1 MRIALTAAALL
12 LPAAALADTAE
23 APSRSVEEIAATCA
37 ACHGGAGVS
46 QIPTYPTLAGQHA
59 SYLAHALREYRSGK
73 RKNAIMAAQATN
85 LSDDEIAEL
94 AAYYAQM
101 SGPLYVPEYQD

>member
-1 MRIALTAAALL
+1 
-12 LPAAALADTAE
+12 
-23 APSRSVEEIAATCA
+23 
-37 ACHGGAGVS
+37 
-46 QIPTYPTLAGQHA
+46 
-59 SYLAHALREYRSGK
+59 
-73 RKNAIMAAQATN
+73 MAAQATN